1 MHVLYPRLSNTGV
14 HNIFLCEKLPNVLIL
29 FHAVLTIV
37 ILKFEW
43 LYQKKEREN
52 KKCMIRRYCV
62 ILKNVYK
69 IWGKLYC
76 FKIWG
81 KLHDF
86 KECL

>member
-43 LYQKKEREN
+43 LYQKERKGKQKMHDSE
-52 KKCMIRRYCV
+52 
-62 ILKNVYK
+62 ILR
-69 IWGKLYC
+69 
-76 FKIWG
+76 
-81 KLHDF
+81 DF